1 MDNLDFLSKSTLKKS
16 INFLKIGSSYF
27 ISKYTKRPVHWG
39 FPASISIEPTTLCN
53 LRCLECPSGSQKFSR
68 NTGMIDYQFY
78 TDIID
83 ALHPYLSYLILYFQG
98 EPYLHPD
105 FFKLVNYANKKNIYT
120 ATSSNAHFLDNK
132 NAKNTVE
139 SQLDRLII
147 SIDGTTQDI
156 YSIYRKKGNLNKV
169 IEGTKNIIKWKKK
182 LNSKKPYVIFQF
194 LVIKPNQHQVEEV
207 KQLGRKLGV
216 NKTIIKTA
224 QIYDFKKGSPLIP
237 TSNKYSRYRKNK
249 DGTYSIKTKLKNNCW
264 RLWNSCVI
272 TWDGIVVPC
281 CFDKNAKYKMGNL
294 KQESFDD
301 IWNGKFYADFRQSIL
316 HSRKDMDIC
325 RNCTE

>member
-1 MDNLDFLSKSTLKKS
+1 
-16 INFLKIGSSYF
+16 
-27 ISKYTKRPVHWG
+27 
-39 FPASISIEPTTLCN
+39 
-53 LRCLECPSGSQKFSR
+53 
-68 NTGMIDYQFY
+68 MIDYQFY

-182 LNSKKPYVIFQF
+182 LNSKKPYIIFQF

-224 QIYDFKKGSPLIP
+224 QIYDFEKGSPLIP
-237 TSNKYSRYRKNK
+237 TINKYSRYRKNK
-249 DGTYSIKTKLKNNCW
+249 DGTYSIKIRLKNNCW

-294 KQESFDD
+294 KEESFDD
-301 IWNGKFYADFRQSIL
+301 IWNGKFYANFRQSIL
-316 HSRKDMDIC
+316 YSRKDMDIC
-325 RNCTE
+325 RNCVKQ